1 MGVNE
6 DTLRRHYKKN
16 WSGFHQW
23 QQLIH
28 AEKYLLYPQNITAH
42 MAIDEVSL
50 SQGELYTILSS
61 RDRPGRKGK
70 IAAVIRGTKAED
82 LITVLSKLPESLR
95 ESVKEVTLDMSMSM
109 VKAAQWA
116 FPMAALVT
124 DRFHVERL
132 SADAVQQARIDQRW
146 KEIDREA
153 KAIIKSRKQGTKY
166 KPIIL
171 TNGDTPKQLLAR
183 SRYILYKM
191 PHQWTKSQIHRAF
204 LLFQLYPSIEQAYS
218 LHLNFKNIY
227 KLEDLQKAKTA
238 LVDWIKRAQDSS
250 IQYFQS
256 VAESLIAHWERIV
269 AFFTNRSTNVHAES
283 LNAQIKLFR
292 SNLRG
297 VTDTKFFLYR
307 LEKIFA

>member
-1 MGVNE
+1 
-6 DTLRRHYKKN
+6 
-16 WSGFHQW
+16 
-23 QQLIH
+23 
-28 AEKYLLYPQNITAH
+28 
-42 MAIDEVSL
+42 
-50 SQGELYTILSS
+50 
-61 RDRPGRKGK
+61 
-70 IAAVIRGTKAED
+70 
-82 LITVLSKLPESLR
+82 
-95 ESVKEVTLDMSMSM
+95 MSM

-116 FPMAALVT
+116 FPMTALVT

-132 SADAVQQARIDQRW
+132 SADAIQQARIDQRW

-153 KAIIKSRKQGTKY
+153 KAIIKSKKQGTKY

-171 TNGDTPKQLLAR
+171 TNGETPKQLLAR

-218 LHLNFKNIY
+218 FHLNFKNIY
-227 KLEDLQKAKTA
+227 KLEDPQKAKTA

-269 AFFTNRSTNVHAES
+269 GFFTNRSTNAHAES

>member
-1 MGVNE
+1 
-6 DTLRRHYKKN
+6 
-16 WSGFHQW
+16 
-23 QQLIH
+23 
-28 AEKYLLYPQNITAH
+28 
-42 MAIDEVSL
+42 
-50 SQGELYTILSS
+50 
-61 RDRPGRKGK
+61 
-70 IAAVIRGTKAED
+70 
-82 LITVLSKLPESLR
+82 
-95 ESVKEVTLDMSMSM
+95 MSM

-238 LVDWIKRAQDSS
+238 LVDWIQASS
-250 IQYFQS
+250 GQQHPVFS
-256 VAESLIAHWERIV
+256 KCRRVLDRTLGA
-269 AFFTNRSTNVHAES
+269 NRRFLH
-283 LNAQIKLFR
+283 QQKHQR
-292 SNLRG
+292 PCG
-297 VTDTKFFLYR
+297 VTQCPNQAL
-307 LEKIFA
+307 

>member
-1 MGVNE
+1 M
-6 DTLRRHYKKN
+6 
-16 WSGFHQW
+16 
-23 QQLIH
+23 
-28 AEKYLLYPQNITAH
+28 
-42 MAIDEVSL
+42 
-50 SQGELYTILSS
+50 
-61 RDRPGRKGK
+61 
-70 IAAVIRGTKAED
+70 
-82 LITVLSKLPESLR
+82 
-95 ESVKEVTLDMSMSM
+95 
-109 VKAAQWA
+109 
-116 FPMAALVT
+116 
-124 DRFHVERL
+124 
-132 SADAVQQARIDQRW
+132 
-146 KEIDREA
+146 
-153 KAIIKSRKQGTKY
+153 
-166 KPIIL
+166 
-171 TNGDTPKQLLAR
+171 QLLAR